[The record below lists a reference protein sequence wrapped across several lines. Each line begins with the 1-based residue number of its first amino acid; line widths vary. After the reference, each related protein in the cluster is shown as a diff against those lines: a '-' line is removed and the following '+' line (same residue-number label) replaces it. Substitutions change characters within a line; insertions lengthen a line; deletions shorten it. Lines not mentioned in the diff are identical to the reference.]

1 MTLADWIWSE
11 RITRTEAAKRFGLSQ
26 SYVVELCQ
34 GKRLPS
40 LRVAERIRRETDGK
54 VAADDFF
61 SGRPVNA

>member
-11 RITRTEAAKRFGLSQ
+11 KITRTEAARRLGLSQ

-40 LRVAERIRRETDGK
+40 LRVAEKIRHETNGK
-54 VAADDFF
+54 VCADDFF
-61 SGRPVNA
+61 ARSVNA